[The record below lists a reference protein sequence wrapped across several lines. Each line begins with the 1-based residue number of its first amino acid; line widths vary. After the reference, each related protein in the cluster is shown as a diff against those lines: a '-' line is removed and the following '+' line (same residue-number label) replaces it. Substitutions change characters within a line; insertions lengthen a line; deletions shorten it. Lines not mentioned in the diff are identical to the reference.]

1 MSASRMP
8 EDGRTR
14 VLRMALFAAVYFAEG
29 AVLTFFTG
37 FNALYLRTY
46 GVSYTRI
53 GLVGGITLI
62 PFVLKLFVG
71 LLSDKVSLFG
81 LGRRKPYIVIGLV
94 LQAVAFFVLAVV
106 HPLDQFP
113 VYLTLIVLAALGM
126 STYDTVS
133 DGFSVDTTAE
143 ADRGMVQG
151 LMVGGRALSGVLAA
165 LVVGALSQNGQWSLA
180 IVLAGGLALLVVP
193 LALLAREPSPVD
205 SRANVASERGTSV
218 FRDWGFILFLILGL
232 VYSLALY
239 SASGMMNAFLN
250 EGLGVSLA
258 RVGVY
263 TSVFGIG
270 TILGGV
276 IGGPLMARLGRRTSI
291 YAALVITAAATVG
304 LAAVPNA
311 GVAWAIAGVFGV
323 AFGYYETAYF
333 AVGMEFCDPRIAAFT
348 FSFIMAVGN
357 VGIGLGQPLAGA
369 LVEGVG
375 FRWMF
380 GVFALIHLVMLPV
393 VYGVFRVRRDLA

>member
-1 MSASRMP
+1 MTEGRSRA
-8 EDGRTR
+8 
-14 VLRMALFAAVYFAEG
+14 LRMALFAAVYFAEG

-37 FNALYLRTY
+37 FNALYLRQY

-62 PFVLKLFVG
+62 PFALKLFVG
-71 LLSDKVSLFG
+71 LLSDKVNLLG

-94 LQAVAFFVLAVV
+94 LQAVAFFVLAGV
-106 HPLDQFP
+106 HPLEQFP
-113 VYLTLIVLAALGM
+113 IYLTMVVLAALGM
-126 STYDTVS
+126 STYDTAS

-143 ADRGMVQG
+143 ADRGLVQG
-151 LMVGGRALSGVLAA
+151 LMVGGRALSGVVAA
-165 LVVGALSQNGQWSLA
+165 LVIGALSQNGQWSLA

-193 LALLAREPSPVD
+193 LALMAREPSL
-205 SRANVASERGTSV
+205 ASTEAAAASKRGPSV
-218 FRDWGFILFLILGL
+218 FRDWGFIQFLALGL

-263 TSVFGIG
+263 TSVFGVG
-270 TILGGV
+270 TILGGIV
-276 IGGPLMARLGRRTSI
+276 GGPLMARLGRRTSI
-291 YAALVITAAATVG
+291 YAALVITAVATVG
-304 LAAVPNA
+304 LALVPNA
-311 GVAWAIAGVFGV
+311 GLAWAIVVVFGV

-333 AVGMEFCDPRIAAFT
+333 AVGMAFCDPRIAAFT
-348 FSFIMAVGN
+348 FAFIMAVGN
-357 VGIGLGQPLAGA
+357 VGIGLGQPIAGA
-369 LVEGVG
+369 LVDGLG

-380 GVFALIHLVMLPV
+380 GVFALIHVVSLPL